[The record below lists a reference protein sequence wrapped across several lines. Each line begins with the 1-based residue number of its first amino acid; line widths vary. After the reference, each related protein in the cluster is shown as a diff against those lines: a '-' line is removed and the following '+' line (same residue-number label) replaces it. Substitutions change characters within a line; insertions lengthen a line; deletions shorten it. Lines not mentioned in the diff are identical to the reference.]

1 MNCNFTLRA
10 VFLRA
15 VILGLLPKTLGVIN
29 LMGKQTQSNESL
41 PVDRAFVVQF
51 RPAHAEGVTRFEGRI
66 EHLASGRVEYFS
78 SHDELRT
85 LLDQLLPGQ

>member
-1 MNCNFTLRA
+1 
-10 VFLRA
+10 
-15 VILGLLPKTLGVIN
+15 
-29 LMGKQTQSNESL
+29 MGKQTQSNESL

-78 SHDELRT
+78 SHEELRT